1 MRERGEG
8 EQKGEQKVLGLL
20 ARFAWYAFA
29 GRRYEAEAEAE
40 EEEESGGI
48 GERARVCVWKGS
60 LMASRH

>member
-8 EQKGEQKVLGLL
+8 EQKGEQKVLGLF
-20 ARFAWYAFA
+20 ARFARYVFA
-29 GRRYEAEAEAE
+29 GRIYEAEVEAA